1 MLYVFGGMTSAGA
14 TNDLFA
20 LAPFGF
26 WDAVTTEMVNV
37 ALNKPAT
44 ISANDASLGTRGA
57 GAAVDGILTSRF
69 TEVVAGVTAT
79 CNCNWCTMTPTG
91 PAGSM
96 ATLYA
101 SNVGTTN
108 PCER

>member
-26 WDAVTTEMVNV
+26 WDAVTTEIVNV

-44 ISANDASLGTRGA
+44 ISANDASAR
-57 GAAVDGILTSRF
+57 AAPARPSTAFSRR
-69 TEVVAGVTAT
+69 ASLRS
-79 CNCNWCTMTPTG
+79 W
-91 PAGSM
+91 PA
-96 ATLYA
+96 
-101 SNVGTTN
+101 
-108 PCER
+108 